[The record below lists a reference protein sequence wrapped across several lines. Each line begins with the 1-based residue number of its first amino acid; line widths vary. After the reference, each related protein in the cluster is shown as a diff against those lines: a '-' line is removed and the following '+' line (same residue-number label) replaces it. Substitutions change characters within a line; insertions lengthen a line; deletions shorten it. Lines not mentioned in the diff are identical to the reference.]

1 VKPASFD
8 YHRPDTI
15 EDAVALLAELG
26 DLGDGAKILAGGQ
39 SLVPMLSMR
48 LAYFDHLID
57 ISRLPELQGIEHRG
71 RELWIGAGTTET
83 TVGADAQVRQAV
95 PLLARA
101 TPFVGHFQIRNRGT
115 LGGSIAHAD
124 AAGEYPAV
132 ALTLDAVM
140 EVLSPRGRR
149 EIAAADFFA
158 GLWETTMDSD
168 EVLTGVRFPVWD
180 GRSGFSVHEFSRR
193 HGDFAIAGA
202 LVAVQLDDE
211 DRISRCGI
219 GLLGLGSTPRR
230 ATAAEAAVI
239 GKPIGELVP
248 EEIGRAAMTG
258 LDDVPA
264 DLQGSAGYRT
274 RVGATM
280 VARAWNEAINEAIAE
295 AVAGASDA

>member
-1 VKPASFD
+1 MKPASFA

-15 EDAVALLAELG
+15 EDAAALLAELG

-57 ISRLPELQGIEHRG
+57 ISRLTELRGIELRG
-71 RELWIGAGTTET
+71 QQLWIGAGTTEAA
-83 TVGADAQVRQAV
+83 VGADAQVRQSV
-95 PLLARA
+95 PLLTRA

-115 LGGSIAHAD
+115 LGGSVAHAD
-124 AAGEYPAV
+124 AAGEYPAA
-132 ALTLDAVM
+132 ALTLDAVI

-149 EIAAADFFA
+149 EIAAADFFV
-158 GLWETTMDSD
+158 GLWETTMAPD
-168 EVLTGVRFPVWD
+168 EVLTGVRFPVRN
-180 GRSGFSVHEFSRR
+180 GRSGFSIHEFSRR

-202 LVAVQLDDE
+202 LVAVQLDDD
-211 DRISRCGI
+211 DRVSRCGI

-239 GKPIGELVP
+239 GRPIGELAS

-258 LDDVPA
+258 LDDVPT
-264 DLQGSAGYRT
+264 DLQGSAAYRT
-274 RVGATM
+274 QVGATM
-280 VARAWNEAINEAIAE
+280 VARAWNEAIDEATAG
-295 AVAGASDA
+295 AAAGASNA